1 MAEKPGAVIAIDK
14 PVQWTSFQVVGK
26 LKWHLKRTFGLTK
39 FKIGHAGTL
48 DPLASG
54 LLLVCIGSATKRIDE
69 LQAGE
74 KVYSGTMVLGAT
86 TPCYDLEQAIDAYYP
101 TEGIDAESIDKAR
114 QRFIG
119 TIEQVPPQFSA
130 VKVDGQRAYRSARD
144 GEEVQI
150 ASKKVTINDFTI
162 TAFRPGDN
170 SRTYETPCAAG
181 DKGILQRNLY
191 RAPQGSVPDGLPQID
206 FRITC
211 GKGTYIRSIARDFG
225 IALGSGAFL
234 SALRR
239 ERIGDYCLSDAIA
252 IDDIESVITVD
263 NPTFE
268 CLSELGNK

>member
-1 MAEKPGAVIAIDK
+1 MAEKPGAIIAIDK

-54 LLLVCIGSATKRIDE
+54 LLLVCVGSATKRIDE
-69 LQAGE
+69 LQTGE

-101 TEGIDAESIDKAR
+101 TEGINAESLDKAR
-114 QRFIG
+114 RHLIG

-150 ASKKVTINDFTI
+150 APKKVTINEFTI

-170 SRTYETPCAAG
+170 KRTYETSCAAD
-181 DKGILQRNLY
+181 DKGTLQRNLY

-206 FRITC
+206 FSITC

-225 IALGSGAFL
+225 QEMGSGAFL
-234 SALRR
+234 CALRR
-239 ERIGDYCLSDAIA
+239 ERIGNYSVSDALTM
-252 IDDIESVITVD
+252 DDIERIITPD
-263 NPTFE
+263 NPSYS
-268 CLSELGNK
+268 CLLGLK